1 MEDEIYSQFDLWFT
15 EKLAWLLFG
24 VSIISTGL
32 LLWLAYSGARL
43 SLPAAVAAVL
53 LGSFTVTLGLWQ
65 SSLRDCLMLE
75 YARRVRH
82 RDWQPKVIGTVG
94 WPVFRIMM
102 VLALKLTLGYIA
114 IAGLFG
120 AAFHASKGTTSP
132 DFWSSVYYSLITLA
146 TVGYGDVTPVGFG
159 RVLSGIE
166 VVIALLYNVVVLS
179 SAIAVFSKLAADPS
193 IGLGVEFT
201 RGE

>member
-1 MEDEIYSQFDLWFT
+1 
-15 EKLAWLLFG
+15 
-24 VSIISTGL
+24 
-32 LLWLAYSGARL
+32 
-43 SLPAAVAAVL
+43 
-53 LGSFTVTLGLWQ
+53 
-65 SSLRDCLMLE
+65 MLE

-94 WPVFRIMM
+94 WPVFRIMI

-120 AAFHASKGTTSP
+120 GAFHASKGTTSP

-179 SAIAVFSKLAADPS
+179 SAIAVFSKLAADPG